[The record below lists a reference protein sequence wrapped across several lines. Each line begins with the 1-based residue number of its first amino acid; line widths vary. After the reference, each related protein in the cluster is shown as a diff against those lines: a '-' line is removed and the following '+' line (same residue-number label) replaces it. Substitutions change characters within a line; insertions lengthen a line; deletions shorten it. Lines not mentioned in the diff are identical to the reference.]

1 MTPYSTENG
10 TDLMA
15 PSVVPGKTSLVLNPV
30 ARAQAKRTYVIFGT
44 ERGGTSM
51 VAGVVRALGL
61 PLGEIEEG
69 NNEDKSF
76 HNKSLGR
83 MRATVDQRN
92 TEMDVWGW
100 KYPTAVTYLPVLSRS
115 IRNPYFIIV
124 YRDTVATALSRLQ
137 WDGEFIRRA
146 PRMSL
151 HETNANANSNT
162 SFALATGR
170 PCLLVSNEK
179 GQLIPSSLIDEL
191 ADFLCVTR
199 PEEEMRNRILEYIEP
214 GRYKKFDD
222 YFRPSGVDGLAPLL
236 PVLPMPTNAS
246 PANAS
251 HTANSTHTADA
262 PSSTSF
268 LPEASAIPEASS
280 MSEEGGQ

>member
-15 PSVVPGKTSLVLNPV
+15 SSVIPGKTSVVLNP
-30 ARAQAKRTYVIFGT
+30 APREQSKRTYVIFGT

-51 VAGVVRALGL
+51 VAGVARALGL

-92 TEMDVWGW
+92 AEMDVWGW
-100 KYPTAVTYLPVLSRS
+100 KYPTAVTYLPVLSRT

-151 HETNANANSNT
+151 HETSSMASANT

-179 GQLIPSSLIDEL
+179 GQVDSSSLIDEL

-199 PEEEMRNRILEYIEP
+199 PEDDMRNRILEYIEP
-214 GRYKKFDD
+214 GRYKKFDE
-222 YFRPSGVDGLAPLL
+222 YFRPSGIKGLAPLL
-236 PVLPMPTNAS
+236 PV
-246 PANAS
+246 PAMAPGA
-251 HTANSTHTADA
+251 ANSTNTENAEL
-262 PSSTSF
+262 STS
-268 LPEASAIPEASS
+268 SIR
-280 MSEEGGQ
+280 EESDQ